1 MSELVIGSVGVIG
14 LGKMGRP
21 IAHHLAAAGY
31 DVCGFDPDPDAVS
44 AAADLGITIGATC
57 ADVARTSDLILINVG
72 FEEQVEQTVF
82 AADGVL
88 AGAGKA
94 AILAIASTVS
104 PSYMMA
110 LARRVEKRGLDV
122 IDIPLARGERA
133 AEEGSL
139 LVLAGGSQDVLARC
153 RPVLDTFSDAVF
165 RLGDVG
171 AGQVAKAV
179 NNMLLWT
186 CLCANVEGMEFAEAF
201 GVDREV
207 LREAL
212 QQSSGAN
219 WALETR
225 ADERPALW
233 AEKDMMI
240 LLAEADSAR
249 VAMPV
254 SGTVK
259 EAIKAFKIARD
270 LPMPKRDG

>member
-1 MSELVIGSVGVIG
+1 VSELVIGSVGVIG

-21 IAHHLAAAGY
+21 IARHLIAAGY
-31 DVCGFDPDPDAVS
+31 DVCGFDPDPDAAS
-44 AAADLGITIGATC
+44 AAAASGVTIGTTC
-57 ADVARTSDLILINVG
+57 ADIAKASDLILISVG
-72 FEEQVEQTVF
+72 FEEQVEQSVF

-88 AGAGKA
+88 AGAGKT

-104 PSYMMA
+104 PSYMIA
-110 LARRVEKRGLDV
+110 LARRVEQRGLDV
-122 IDIPLARGERA
+122 VDIPLARGEGA

-139 LVLAGGSQDVLARC
+139 LVLAGGPQDVLTRC
-153 RPVLDTFSDAVF
+153 RPVLDTFSEALF

-186 CLCANVEGMEFAEAF
+186 CLCANVEGMDFAEAF

-259 EAIKAFKIARD
+259 EAIKAFKIARN

>member
-21 IAHHLAAAGY
+21 IARHLIAAGY
-31 DVCGFDPDPDAVS
+31 DVCGFDPDPDAAS
-44 AAADLGITIGATC
+44 AAAASGVTIGTTC
-57 ADVARTSDLILINVG
+57 ADIAKASDLILISVG
-72 FEEQVEQTVF
+72 FEEQVEQSVF

-88 AGAGKA
+88 AGAGKT

-104 PSYMMA
+104 PSYMIA
-110 LARRVEKRGLDV
+110 LARRVEQRGLDV
-122 IDIPLARGERA
+122 VDIPLARGEGA

-139 LVLAGGSQDVLARC
+139 LVLAGGPQDVLTRC
-153 RPVLDTFSDAVF
+153 RPVLDTFSEALF

-186 CLCANVEGMEFAEAF
+186 CLCANVEGMDFAEAF

-259 EAIKAFKIARD
+259 EAIKAFKIARN

>member
-1 MSELVIGSVGVIG
+1 VSQLEVRSVGVIG

-21 IAHHLAAAGY
+21 IARHLIAAGF
-31 DVCGFDPDPDAVS
+31 DVSGFDPDPDA
-44 AAADLGITIGATC
+44 AAAAAESGITIAATC
-57 ADVARTSDLILINVG
+57 ADIARASDIIVIAVG
-72 FEEQVEQTVF
+72 FEEQVEQAVF

-110 LARRVEKRGLDV
+110 LARRVKRRGLDV
-122 IDIPLARGERA
+122 VDIPLARGERA

-139 LVLAGGSQDVLARC
+139 LVLAGGPEDVLTRC
-153 RPVLDTFSDAVF
+153 RPAMETFSDTIF

-186 CLCANVEGMEFAEAF
+186 CLCANVEGMDFAAAF
-201 GVDREV
+201 GVDHEI

-212 QQSSGAN
+212 QHSSGAN

-249 VAMPV
+249 VAMPL
-254 SGTVK
+254 SSTVK
-259 EAIKAFKIARD
+259 EAIKAFKIARN
-270 LPMPKRDG
+270 LPMPKRDE

>member
-1 MSELVIGSVGVIG
+1 VSELKVKSVGVIG

-21 IAHHLAAAGY
+21 IARHLLSAGY
-31 DVCGFDPDPDAVS
+31 DVSGFDPDPDAASV
-44 AAADLGITIGATC
+44 AADLGVRVGATG
-57 ADVARTSDLILINVG
+57 ADVARTVDLILICAG
-72 FEEQVEQTVF
+72 FEEQVEQAVF

-88 AGAGKA
+88 AGAGET

-110 LARRVEKRGLDV
+110 LAGRVEKRGLDV
-122 IDIPLARGERA
+122 VDIPLARGERA

-139 LVLAGGSQDVLARC
+139 LVLAGGREDVLARC
-153 RPVLDTFSDAVF
+153 RPVLETFSDGIF

-186 CLCANVEGMEFAEAF
+186 CLCANVEGLDFAEAL
-201 GVDREV
+201 GVDREI

-212 QQSSGAN
+212 QVSSGAN

-259 EAIKAFKIARD
+259 EAIKAFKIARN
-270 LPMPKRDG
+270 LPMPKRQR

>member
-44 AAADLGITIGATC
+44 AAAASGVKIGATC
-57 ADVARTSDLILINVG
+57 ADIARASDLILVSVG
-72 FEEQVEQTVF
+72 FEEQVEQAVF

-88 AGAGKA
+88 AGAGKT

-104 PSYMMA
+104 PSYMIA
-110 LARRVEKRGLDV
+110 LARQVEQRGLDV

-153 RPVLDTFSDAVF
+153 RPVLETFSDAVF

-171 AGQVAKAV
+171 TGQVAKAV

-186 CLCANVEGMEFAEAF
+186 CLCANVEGMDFAEAF
-201 GVDREV
+201 GVDREI

>member
-1 MSELVIGSVGVIG
+1 VSELTVKSVGVIG

-21 IAHHLAAAGY
+21 IARHLVAAGY
-31 DVCGFDPDPDAVS
+31 GVSGFDQDRDAAS
-44 AAADLGITIGATC
+44 AAAASGIAISTTC
-57 ADVARTSDLILINVG
+57 ADVARMSDLILVTVG
-72 FEEQVEQTVF
+72 FEEQVEEAVF
-82 AADGVL
+82 STDGIL
-88 AGAGKA
+88 AGAGRT
-94 AILAIASTVS
+94 AIVAIASTVS
-104 PSYMMA
+104 PSYMIE
-110 LARRVEKRGLDV
+110 LARRVKQRGLDV

-133 AEEGSL
+133 AEKGSL
-139 LVLAGGSQDVLARC
+139 LILGGGPEDVLARC
-153 RPVLDTFSDAVF
+153 RPVLETFSDALF

-186 CLCANVEGMEFAEAF
+186 CLCANVEGLDFAEAF
-201 GVDREV
+201 GVDREI

-219 WALETR
+219 WALQTR

-240 LLAEADSAR
+240 LLSEADEAR

-270 LPMPKRDG
+270 LPMPKRGG

>member
-1 MSELVIGSVGVIG
+1 MSGSKSRWNRRFSLPTAFWPV
-14 LGKMGRP
+14 P
-21 IAHHLAAAGY
+21 
-31 DVCGFDPDPDAVS
+31 
-44 AAADLGITIGATC
+44 T
-57 ADVARTSDLILINVG
+57 
-72 FEEQVEQTVF
+72 
-82 AADGVL
+82 
-88 AGAGKA
+88 

-110 LARRVEKRGLDV
+110 LAGRVEQRGLDV

-139 LVLAGGSQDVLARC
+139 LILAGGSQDVLARC
-153 RPVLDTFSDAVF
+153 QPVLETFSNALF

-186 CLCANVEGMEFAEAF
+186 CLCANVEGMNFAEAF
-201 GVDREV
+201 GVNREI

-212 QQSSGAN
+212 KYSSGAN

-240 LLAEADSAR
+240 LLAEADSVR

-270 LPMPKRDG
+270 LPMPKRGG

>member
-21 IAHHLAAAGY
+21 IARHLIAASY
-31 DVCGFDPDPDAVS
+31 DVCGFDPDPDAAS
-44 AAADLGITIGATC
+44 AAAASGVTIGTTC
-57 ADVARTSDLILINVG
+57 ADIAKASDLILISVG
-72 FEEQVEQTVF
+72 FEEQVEQSVF

-88 AGAGKA
+88 AGAGKT

-104 PSYMMA
+104 PSYMIA
-110 LARRVEKRGLDV
+110 LARRAKQRGLEV
-122 IDIPLARGERA
+122 VDIPLVRGERA

-139 LVLAGGSQDVLARC
+139 VVLAGGPEDVLARC
-153 RPVLDTFSDAVF
+153 RPVLETFSDALF

-186 CLCANVEGMEFAEAF
+186 CLCANVEGMDFAEAF

-225 ADERPALW
+225 AEERPALW

-259 EAIKAFKIARD
+259 EAIKAFKIARN
-270 LPMPKRDG
+270 LPMPKREG

>member
-1 MSELVIGSVGVIG
+1 M
-14 LGKMGRP
+14 
-21 IAHHLAAAGY
+21 
-31 DVCGFDPDPDAVS
+31 
-44 AAADLGITIGATC
+44 
-57 ADVARTSDLILINVG
+57 
-72 FEEQVEQTVF
+72 EQAVF

-110 LARRVEKRGLDV
+110 LAGRVGQRGLDV

-139 LVLAGGSQDVLARC
+139 LVLAGGPQDVLARC
-153 RPVLDTFSDAVF
+153 RPVLETFSDALF

-186 CLCANVEGMEFAEAF
+186 CLCANVEGLNFAEAF
-201 GVDREV
+201 GVNREV

-212 QQSSGAN
+212 GYSSGAN

-240 LLAEADSAR
+240 LLAEADSVR

-254 SGTVK
+254 AGTVK

-270 LPMPKRDG
+270 LPMPKREG

>member
-1 MSELVIGSVGVIG
+1 MSELKVRSVGVIG

-21 IAHHLAAAGY
+21 IARHLVAAGY
-31 DVCGFDPDPDAVS
+31 NVLGFDPDPDAVS
-44 AAADLGITIGATC
+44 LAKDLGVTIGATC
-57 ADVARTSDLILINVG
+57 ADVAGASDLILVSVG
-72 FEEQVEQTVF
+72 FDEQVEEVVF
-82 AADGVL
+82 AADGIL
-88 AGAGKA
+88 AGAGKT

-110 LARRVEKRGLDV
+110 LAGRVKQRGLEV

-133 AEEGSL
+133 AEEGNL
-139 LVLAGGSQDVLARC
+139 LVLAGGPKDVLARC
-153 RPVLDTFSDAVF
+153 RPALEPFSDGIF
-165 RLGDVG
+165 RLGETG

-186 CLCANVEGMEFAEAF
+186 CLCANVEGMDFAEAF

-240 LLAEADSAR
+240 MLAEADGAR

-254 SGTVK
+254 AGTVK
-259 EAIKAFKIARD
+259 EAIKAFKIARN
-270 LPMPKRDG
+270 LPMPKLGE